1 MNSTIIWFAVI
12 TAALITAGCVV
23 LWIHQRWREADRTLL
38 RLRLREHRQHAKDLE
53 RLAWEYRRLIGFNGG
68 KVATAT

>member
-1 MNSTIIWFAVI
+1 MKSTIIWFAVI

-38 RLRLREHRQHAKDLE
+38 RLRLREHRQNAKDLE
-53 RLAWEYRRLIGFNGG
+53 RVAWENRRLIGFNGG

>member
-1 MNSTIIWFAVI
+1 MKSTIIWFAVI

-38 RLRLREHRQHAKDLE
+38 RLRLRERRQHAKDLE
-53 RLAWEYRRLIGFNGG
+53 RLAWENRRVIGFDVGN
-68 KVATAT
+68 VPAAT